1 MADMEEMYQRV
12 NERTHV
18 GDEPVEDA
26 PALEEI
32 EVAESPVLAEAKPA
46 AVERPHRT
54 PATVKREPRIHK
66 YLKYVIDIQAS
77 DLHFKSNARVHVR
90 VKGDLK
96 PIKGDPLT
104 AQEVENLW
112 FEIMNDH
119 QRRQLTD
126 KGASDF
132 AYQIGD
138 SDRFRVNIFRQ
149 RGVLSVA
156 ARRVNK
162 NILNFDQLYLPKSIY
177 KVTEFHQGLVLLAG
191 ITGSGKSTTIA
202 AALDYINAHRA
213 CHIVTVEDPIEYL
226 FTDKKA
232 LVNQR
237 EVHVDVQSFADALK
251 YLMREDPDVVL
262 IGEMRDEE
270 TFTAALNAAETG
282 HLVFGT
288 VHASSS
294 SQTINRI
301 LDLIPEGSRD
311 LVRQTL
317 VFNLQA
323 IICQKLL
330 PSIKQGLSRVPAVEI
345 MFASPTVRKL
355 IDEKR
360 DDEITK
366 VIRASQSEGM
376 LDMNECLK
384 RLVETEY
391 IETAVAYAAS
401 PNPQEL
407 KMRLKGISA
416 GAGSILG

>member
-1 MADMEEMYQRV
+1 MSGFNSASDGQELEM
-12 NERTHV
+12 N
-18 GDEPVEDA
+18 GDASAA
-26 PALEEI
+26 PAPT
-32 EVAESPVLAEAKPA
+32 VPASAKP
-46 AVERPHRT
+46 
-54 PATVKREPRIHK
+54 EPRVHK
-66 YLKYVIDIQAS
+66 YLQYVVDLQAS
-77 DLHFKSNARVHVR
+77 DLHFKAGSRVHIR
-90 VKGDLK
+90 VKGALR
-96 PIKGDPLT
+96 PIKGPPMPP
-104 AQEVENLW
+104 AEVEAIW
-112 FEIMNDH
+112 FEVMSDH
-119 QRRQLTD
+119 HRKQLQD
-126 KGASDF
+126 RGASDF
-132 AYQIGD
+132 AYALGD

-149 RGVLSVA
+149 RGNLSVA

-162 NILNFDQLYLPKSIY
+162 NILNFDQLLLPKSIY
-177 KVTEFHQGLVLLAG
+177 RITEFHQGLVLLAG

-202 AALDYINAHRA
+202 AALDYINANRA

-237 EVHVDVQSFADALK
+237 EVGVDVIDFRDALK

-294 SQTINRI
+294 SQTINRV
-301 LDLIPEGSRD
+301 LDLLPEGSRD
-311 LVRQTL
+311 LVRQTM

-330 PSIKQGLSRVPAVEI
+330 PSIMPGVSRIPAVEI

-360 DDEITK
+360 DDEIVK
-366 VIRASQSEGM
+366 VIRASQDEGM

-384 RLVETEY
+384 QLVEKEY
-391 IETAVAYAAS
+391 IETSVAYSAS

-407 KMRLKGISA
+407 KMRLKGISS
-416 GAGSILG
+416 GGGSILG

>member
-1 MADMEEMYQRV
+1 MADTEMYERAS
-12 NERTHV
+12 ERTHV
-18 GDEPVEDA
+18 GDEPVETA

-32 EVAESPVLAEAKPA
+32 ETGDTDVAILDAQPVA
-46 AVERPHRT
+46 AVERHRT
-54 PATVKREPRIHK
+54 RPREPKIHK
-66 YLKYVIDIQAS
+66 YLRYVIDIKAS
-77 DLHFKSNARVHVR
+77 DLHFKSGAQVHVR
-90 VKGDLK
+90 HKGDLK
-96 PIKGDPLT
+96 PIKGPPLPPE
-104 AQEVENLW
+104 EVERLW

-119 QRRQLTD
+119 QKKQLFE

-132 AYQIGD
+132 AYQLGD

-149 RGVLSVA
+149 RGSLSVA

-162 NILNFDQLYLPKSIY
+162 NILNFDELYLPKSIY
-177 KVTEFHQGLVLLAG
+177 KITEFHQGLVLLAG

-213 CHIVTVEDPIEYL
+213 CHIVTIEDPIEYL
-226 FTDKKA
+226 FTDRKA

-237 EVHVDVQSFADALK
+237 EVHVDVQTFADALK

-288 VHASSS
+288 VHASSAA
-294 SQTINRI
+294 QTINRI

-323 IICQKLL
+323 VICQKLL
-330 PSIKQGLSRVPAVEI
+330 PSVKPGVARVPAVEI
-345 MFASPTVRKL
+345 MFGSPTVRKL

-360 DDEITK
+360 DDELSK
-366 VIRASQSEGM
+366 VIRASQNEGM

-384 RLVETEY
+384 RLVETEF
-391 IETAVAYAAS
+391 IDIHVAYAAS

-407 KMRLKGISA
+407 KMRLKGIST
-416 GAGSILG
+416 GSGSILG

>member
-1 MADMEEMYQRV
+1 MAEEDIYRRI

-18 GDEPVEDA
+18 GDEPVEAA

-32 EVAESPVLAEAKPA
+32 EPAEPPA
-46 AVERPHRT
+46 PASLKFAAPEKSRT
-54 PATVKREPRIHK
+54 VTASVKREPKIHK
-66 YLKYVIDIQAS
+66 YLKYVVDIQAS
-77 DLHFKSNARVHVR
+77 DIHFKSNARVHVR
-90 VKGDLK
+90 IKGDLK
-96 PIKGDPLT
+96 PIKGEPLSP
-104 AQEVENLW
+104 QEVENLW
-112 FEIMNDH
+112 FEIMNEH
-119 QRRQLTD
+119 QRKQLAE

-132 AYQIGD
+132 AYQLGD

-149 RGVLSVA
+149 RGQLSVA

-162 NILNFDQLYLPKSIY
+162 NILNFDQLHLPKSIY

-213 CHIVTVEDPIEYL
+213 CHIVTIEDPIEYL

-237 EVHVDVQSFADALK
+237 EVYVDVYSFADALK

-330 PSIKQGLSRVPAVEI
+330 PSIKPGLARVPAVEI
-345 MFASPTVRKL
+345 MFATPTVRKL

-360 DDEITK
+360 DDELGK

-384 RLVETEY
+384 RLVEQEY

>member
-1 MADMEEMYQRV
+1 MSDMEMYQRIS
-12 NERTHV
+12 EKTHV
-18 GDEPVEDA
+18 GDEVVEDA
-26 PALEEI
+26 PALEEV
-32 EVAESPVLAEAKPA
+32 ELEETPVAVQAKPSSA
-46 AVERPHRT
+46 ERTRAV
-54 PATVKREPRIHK
+54 PASTKREPRIHK
-66 YLKYVIDIQAS
+66 YLQYVVDLKAS
-77 DLHFKSNARVHVR
+77 DLHFKSNARVHIR

-96 PIKGDPLT
+96 PIKGNPLT
-104 AQEVENLW
+104 AQEVEDLW

-119 QRRQLTD
+119 QRRQLAE

-132 AYQIGD
+132 AYQLGD

-162 NILNFDQLYLPKSIY
+162 NILNFDELYLPKSIY

-237 EVHVDVQSFADALK
+237 EVHVDVFSFGDALK

-270 TFTAALNAAETG
+270 TFMAALNAAETG

-301 LDLIPEGSRD
+301 LDLIAEGSRD

-330 PSIKQGLSRVPAVEI
+330 PCIKPGISRVPGVEI
-345 MFASPTVRKL
+345 MFASPTIRKL

-360 DDEITK
+360 DDEIPK
-366 VIRASQSEGM
+366 VIRASKGEGM

-384 RLVETEY
+384 NLVEQEY
-391 IETAVAYAAS
+391 IETQVAYAAS

-407 KMRLKGISA
+407 KMRLKGISSS
-416 GAGSILG
+416 AGSILG